1 MADLAN
7 KFISFFGEKII
18 TIRHELESNPKQGTY
33 LCSEVTVATTRLH
46 RLSCP
51 SYSTLL
57 QIVHPLAS
65 KSCELDPVPSRI
77 LLGCLDLL
85 CPVIW
90 KIVKLSLETSVMPTE
105 LKQAVIRPLL
115 KKPSLDYQG
124 FKNFRPISNLTF
136 LSKVIEKVVAL
147 QLVVYID
154 NNGLCEVFQSAFR
167 AHHSTE
173 TALLRVYNDIAMS
186 IDNQKSVVLVLLDLS
201 AAFDTVD
208 HSLLLARLST
218 RFGIC
223 DQALDWFR
231 SYLSDRT
238 QYVRI
243 QDVSSDVHALP
254 YGVPQGSV
262 LGPLLYS
269 LYTSPLGDIARSHGL
284 SYHFY
289 ADDTQLY
296 LSFETLSPEDLSTCT
311 SALEDCVNDIN
322 LWMLNNKLK
331 LNSGKT
337 EIIVFS
343 SSYRTRPTLKNLV
356 IASDTVDC
364 STTAENIGVI
374 FNNSL
379 SMLPHVTA
387 VCKSSFFHL
396 RNIFKIC
403 KFLSHDT
410 CKTLIHAFVTA
421 RIDYCNSLLYGQP
434 KCILKRLQSVLNSA
448 ARLIHLTS
456 RYEHVTPLLIQL
468 HWLPIE

>member
-1 MADLAN
+1 
-7 KFISFFGEKII
+7 
-18 TIRHELESNPKQGTY
+18 
-33 LCSEVTVATTRLH
+33 
-46 RLSCP
+46 
-51 SYSTLL
+51 
-57 QIVHPLAS
+57 
-65 KSCELDPVPSRI
+65 
-77 LLGCLDLL
+77 
-85 CPVIW
+85 
-90 KIVKLSLETSVMPTE
+90 
-105 LKQAVIRPLL
+105 
-115 KKPSLDYQG
+115 
-124 FKNFRPISNLTF
+124 
-136 LSKVIEKVVAL
+136 
-147 QLVVYID
+147 
-154 NNGLCEVFQSAFR
+154 
-167 AHHSTE
+167 
-173 TALLRVYNDIAMS
+173 MS

-208 HSLLLARLST
+208 HSLLFARLST

-238 QYVRI
+238 QYARI
-243 QDVSSDVHALP
+243 HDVSSDVHAVP
-254 YGVPQGSV
+254 YGVPQGFV

-296 LSFETLSPEDLSTCT
+296 LSFETSSPEDLSTCT
-311 SALEDCVNDIN
+311 SALEDCVKDID

-343 SSYRTRPTLKNLV
+343 SSYRTRPALKNLV

-364 STTAENIGVI
+364 STTAKNIGVI

-396 RNIFKIC
+396 RNSFKIR
-403 KFLSHDT
+403 KFLSHDA
-410 CKTLIHAFVTA
+410 CKTLIHAFITA
-421 RIDYCNSLLYGQP
+421 RINCCNSLLYGQP

-468 HWLPIE
+468 HWPPIEQRITFKIAVITFKALHGAAPSYITDLIKPYTTGRLLRSY

>member
-1 MADLAN
+1 MEFLIKSRPN
-7 KFISFFGEKII
+7 K
-18 TIRHELESNPKQGTY
+18 
-33 LCSEVTVATTRLH
+33 TTRTERFDVCFALIPITG
-46 RLSCP
+46 LEMF
-51 SYSTLL
+51 
-57 QIVHPLAS
+57 VWEFAF
-65 KSCELDPVPSRI
+65 
-77 LLGCLDLL
+77 CLF
-85 CPVIW
+85 I
-90 KIVKLSLETSVMPTE
+90 
-105 LKQAVIRPLL
+105 
-115 KKPSLDYQG
+115 
-124 FKNFRPISNLTF
+124 N
-136 LSKVIEKVVAL
+136 
-147 QLVVYID
+147 
-154 NNGLCEVFQSAFR
+154 QSAYR

-231 SYLSDRT
+231 PYLSDRT

-243 QDVSSDVHALP
+243 QDVFSDVHVVP

-262 LGPLLYS
+262 LGPLLHS

-296 LSFETLSPEDLSTCT
+296 LSFETSSPEDMSTCT
-311 SALEDCVNDIN
+311 SALEDCVKDID

-343 SSYRTRPTLKNLV
+343 SSYRPRPALKNLV

-364 STTAENIGVI
+364 STTAKNIGVI

-396 RNIFKIC
+396 RNIFKIR
-403 KFLSHDT
+403 KFLSYDT

-434 KCILKRLQSVLNSA
+434 KCILKRLQSVLNST
-448 ARLIHLTS
+448 ARISHLT
-456 RYEHVTPLLIQL
+456 
-468 HWLPIE
+468 